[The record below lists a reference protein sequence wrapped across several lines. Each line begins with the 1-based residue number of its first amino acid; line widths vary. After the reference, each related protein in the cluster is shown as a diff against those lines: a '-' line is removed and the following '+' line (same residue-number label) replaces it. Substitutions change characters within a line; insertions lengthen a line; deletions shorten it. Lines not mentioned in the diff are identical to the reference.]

1 MEHNYLSGKE
11 IADNI
16 RAERSRSKL
25 TQEYVAKELGITT
38 KTYISYEENAQSI
51 KAATLYKLSLILNCN
66 ISDFYLQK

>member
-1 MEHNYLSGKE
+1 MRDSHLSGKE

-16 RAERSRSKL
+16 RAERSRAKL

-51 KAATLYKLSLILNCN
+51 KATTLYKLSLILNCN